1 MTKAPLFTYD
11 VFLSHNRAQKD
22 WTEKLARHLDEKA
35 IKPWFD
41 KWCLPAGTVAS
52 LGMERGIKESRHVL
66 LVLSPEFLSS
76 EWTEYE
82 TQIATVI
89 SPSNRDRKLVP
100 ILYANCDVPERFSRI
115 SWIDF
120 RDTHGDEERYAYCL
134 AQLLADLRADL
145 YERPKDFERFQQQ
158 RRQQQNQDPEQI
170 PPVRPLPPGSRM
182 SRAPIGNFVGREKE
196 LRELA
201 RRLTPGSGSL
211 VGVHAA
217 VTGLGGVG
225 KSQLAIEFAHRYGQ
239 RYPGGVFWLNMESAD
254 NGINEIAACG
264 GPEGMNLPG
273 FADLNTPEQATLVQ
287 KHWQEDPAARLLLF
301 DNAEEP
307 ELVEKWR
314 PKTGRCAVL
323 ITSRRNYWPVRMGIQ
338 PVPIETLPRPSSM
351 ELLRKSRPG
360 LSHDAVESRAADE
373 LCKYLGDLPLALQV
387 AAAYLEQYPSERIQ
401 DYLRD
406 LLQVSKEE
414 QPLNE
419 VWSCF
424 AISYRKLNPEQES
437 DALAMRLFQL
447 AGYFAPASIARHL
460 LAQAAELG
468 PTEDESRK
476 LLNSA
481 LARLQELA
489 LIAEEPDGR
498 LLLHRLLREFARQQQ
513 IPVSEEAAA
522 LRVAE
527 VLLRF
532 ANTENAS
539 GLPQELSKERIHLRQ
554 AAMEA
559 ERSKS
564 ELAGDL
570 YNELGQHGHTLALLQ
585 EAKADSERAL
595 KIYEDAHGT
604 DHPTVAVV
612 ANNIGLILKD
622 QGDLAGALEC
632 SRRALKIDEQVYGPD
647 HPKAARNANNIGLI
661 LKAQGDLAG
670 ALDYSQRALK
680 IDEQIYGPDHPNVA
694 TRANNIGLILKE
706 QGDLAGALDYSQRA
720 LKIGEQVYG
729 PDHPRVAICA
739 NNIGLILKEQ
749 GDLAGALKY
758 VRRALKIDEQVYG
771 PDHPNVAR
779 DSNNIGHILKNQG
792 DLAGALEYI
801 RRALKIDEQ
810 VYGPDHPSVAIRAN
824 NIGMTLQD
832 QGNLEGALEYIR
844 RALAISEKV
853 YGPDNPTTKTI
864 AANLCGLEELMDEKK
879 QL

>member
-1 MTKAPLFTYD
+1 VHPRHTDSERKIMTKAPLFTYD

-22 WTEKLARHLDEKA
+22 WTEKLARHLDEKS

-66 LVLSPEFLSS
+66 LVLSPEFVSS

-120 RDTHGDEERYAYCL
+120 RDTHGDEERYAYGL
-134 AQLLADLRADL
+134 AQLLADLRPDL

-170 PPVRPLPPGSRM
+170 PPVRPLPAGSRM
-182 SRAPIGNFVGREKE
+182 PRAPIGNFVGREKE

-201 RRLTPGSGSL
+201 QRLTPGSGSL

-217 VTGLGGVG
+217 VTGMGGVG
-225 KSQLAIEFAHRYGQ
+225 KSQLAIEYAHRYGP

-254 NGINEIAACG
+254 NAVNEVAACG
-264 GPEGMNLPG
+264 GPEGMNLPSVS
-273 FADLNTPEQATLVQ
+273 DMTTPEQATLAQ

-301 DNAEEP
+301 DNAEDP

-323 ITSRRNYWPVRMGIQ
+323 ITSRRSYWPARMGVQ
-338 PVPIETLPRPSSM
+338 PVPIETLPRPSSI
-351 ELLRKSRPG
+351 ELLQKSRPR
-360 LSHDAVESRAADE
+360 LTKDAAEGRAADE

-387 AAAYLEQYPSERIQ
+387 AAAYLELCPSEHIQ

-424 AISYRKLNPEQES
+424 AISYRKLNPEQET

-460 LAQAAELG
+460 LADAAELNQANG
-468 PTEDESRK
+468 EGRK
-476 LLNSA
+476 QFNRA
-481 LARLQELA
+481 LARLRELA

-513 IPVSEEAAA
+513 LPVSEAAAA

-527 VLLRF
+527 VLGRF
-532 ANTENAS
+532 ARKEIDS
-539 GLPQELSKERIHLRQ
+539 ELPQELSKERIHLRQ
-554 AAMEA
+554 AAVEA
-559 ERSKS
+559 ERLK
-564 ELAGDL
+564 LDMAADL
-570 YNELGQHGHTLALLQ
+570 YNSLGYHGRMLALLQ
-585 EAKADSERAL
+585 EAKADHERAL
-595 KIYEDAHGT
+595 KIYED
-604 DHPTVAVV
+604 
-612 ANNIGLILKD
+612 
-622 QGDLAGALEC
+622 E
-632 SRRALKIDEQVYGPD
+632 YGPD
-647 HPKAARNANNIGLI
+647 HANVATVVNNIGLI

-670 ALDYSQRALK
+670 ALKYYRRALK
-680 IDEQIYGPDHPNVA
+680 IDEQVYGPDHAEVA
-694 TRANNIGLILKE
+694 TLANNIGLILKE
-706 QGDLAGALDYSQRA
+706 QGDLAGSLEYTRRA
-720 LKIGEQVYG
+720 LKIDQQLYG
-729 PDHPRVAICA
+729 PDHPHVATLA
-739 NNIGLILKEQ
+739 NNIGQILKAQ
-749 GDLAGALKY
+749 GDLAEALEY
-758 VRRALKIDEQVYG
+758 TRRALKIDEQVYG
-771 PDHPNVAR
+771 PDHPAVAR
-779 DSNNIGHILKNQG
+779 DANNIGRILQDQG

-810 VYGPDHPSVAIRAN
+810 VYGPNHPQVAIFAN
-824 NIGMTLQD
+824 NIGLILQA
-832 QGNLEGALEYIR
+832 QGDLAGALEYIR

-864 AANLCGLEELMDEKK
+864 AANLRGLQQLMDEKK
-879 QL
+879 QKKKNNKQKR